1 MNVGQSES
9 RSINILC
16 SLLGYSRQSYY
27 QFQKAAEI
35 QALQHDLILQKV
47 ISIRKQQKRLG
58 TRKLMFMMHDFMEEH
73 HIEIGR
79 DKMFDLLASRGL
91 LIRRRKCRIPR
102 TTYSDHWMRKYPNLI
117 REFIPTASNQLWVSD
132 ITYIRLLDDF
142 VYLSLITDAYSRK
155 IVGFFLSE
163 TLEAIGCLKAL
174 KMALS
179 NNPQRGRLIHH
190 SDRGSQYCCA
200 DYVSILDK
208 HFIKISMTESGDPL
222 ENALAERV
230 NGVLKEEL
238 LEEKY
243 LNYEQARQ
251 AVSVAVSIYNHHRPH
266 GSIDLLTP
274 EEAHY
279 REGELKRRWKNYYS
293 NTKREEV
300 IMV

>member
-35 QALQHDLILQKV
+35 QALHHDLILQKV
-47 ISIRKQQKRLG
+47 TSIRKQQKRLG

-163 TLEAIGCLKAL
+163 TLKATGCLKAL

-200 DYVSILDK
+200 DYVSFLDK
-208 HFIKISMTESGDPL
+208 YFIKISMTESGDPL

-293 NTKREEV
+293 NNKREEV

>member
-1 MNVGQSES
+1 MNIEQSES
-9 RSINILC
+9 RSINLLC

-27 QFQKAAEI
+27 QFKKATETE
-35 QALQHDLILQKV
+35 ALQHDLILQKV
-47 ISIRKQQKRLG
+47 TAIRKQQKRLG
-58 TRKLMFMMHDFMEEH
+58 TRKMIFMMQGFMQEH

-79 DKMFDLLASRGL
+79 DKMFDLLASKGL
-91 LIRRRKCRIPR
+91 LIRKRKCRIPR

-132 ITYIRLLDDF
+132 ITYIHLFDDF

-155 IVGFFLSE
+155 IVGFYLSE
-163 TLEAIGCLKAL
+163 TLEASGCLKAL
-174 KMALS
+174 MMALS
-179 NNPQRGRLIHH
+179 NNSQRGRLIHH

-200 DYVSILDK
+200 EYVSLLAK

-243 LNYEQARQ
+243 LNYEQARH

-279 REGELKRRWKNYYS
+279 REGELKRRWRNYYS
-293 NTKREEV
+293 NYKRKEAV
-300 IMV
+300 MT